1 MTPEIASKDVERLLI
16 TGKPYAQNVG
26 RAVDFMKEAADHAFI
41 YWKPE
46 TGTYAIN
53 VEPEFQKEAFIALH
67 KAGIGALTDL
77 DKNANEE
84 TGWICVHHPRTYSAF
99 RNLNKYASWTDS
111 AGKLA
116 LTGALLTGL
125 GVGGYKFLMPSEG
138 YSRSW
143 KGRLENAKDAAI
155 PASILGLIPGLMTGV
170 SIAMKANDIPW
181 YKAFTTKFDEL
192 PGISKNYN
200 AQKIQEDL
208 EYKHN
213 NPGQEAKSEDKTVKA
228 GSLDYIMGPLDL
240 SKTDVVK
247 VDAFNRLTWDATK
260 DGTLDHRNA
269 MLTSG
274 VLNATKERTGSGL
287 VSPFNIAGTLVNA
300 GIGYVTAGVIGKTLG
315 AMGMMSNSGQQ
326 KLREMGAWG
335 GLLQGVGNCIR

>member
-1 MTPEIASKDVERLLI
+1 MTPEIASKDIERLLI
-16 TGKPYAQNVG
+16 TGKKYAQNVG
-26 RAVDFMKEAADHAFI
+26 RAVDFMKEAADHSFI

-46 TGTYAIN
+46 TGTYAIR

-67 KAGIGALTDL
+67 RAGIGALTDL
-77 DKNANEE
+77 DNDANED
-84 TGWICVHHPRTYSAF
+84 TGWICVHHPRDYSAF
-99 RNLNKYASWTDS
+99 GNLNKYASWTDS

-138 YSRSW
+138 YDRTW

-155 PASILGLIPGLMTGV
+155 PSALLGLIPGLMTGF
-170 SIAMKANDIPW
+170 SIAGKFKGDAPW
-181 YKAFTTKFDEL
+181 YKAFTTKFDKL
-192 PGISKNYN
+192 PEVSQNY
-200 AQKIQEDL
+200 AIDKLQKEIDFKRE
-208 EYKHN
+208 
-213 NPGQEAKSEDKTVKA
+213 NPGYKEKTEKA
-228 GSLDYIMGPLDL
+228 GSFDYIMGPLDL

-300 GIGYVTAGVIGKTLG
+300 GIGYATAGVIGKTLG

-335 GLLQGVGNCIR
+335 GLLQGVGNCLH

>member
-1 MTPEIASKDVERLLI
+1 MTPEIASKEIERLLI
-16 TGKPYAQNVG
+16 TGKAYAKNVG
-26 RAVDFMKEAADHAFI
+26 KAVDFMKTAADHSFI

-46 TGTYAIN
+46 TGTYAIK
-53 VEPEFQKEAFIALH
+53 VKPEFQKEAFIALH
-67 KAGIGALTDL
+67 KAGIGALTEL
-77 DKNANEE
+77 DNNADERS
-84 TGWICVHHPRTYSAF
+84 GWVCVHHPRSYSAF
-99 RNLNKYASWTDS
+99 KNLNKYASWTDS

-116 LTGALLTGL
+116 LTGALLAGL
-125 GVGGYKFLMPSEG
+125 GVGGYKFLMPSEEYG
-138 YSRSW
+138 KSC
-143 KGRLENAKDAAI
+143 KGRLENAKDSAI
-155 PASILGLIPGLMTGV
+155 PAALLGLIPGLATG
-170 SIAMKANDIPW
+170 INIGFKFKGDTPF
-181 YKAFTTKFDEL
+181 YKAFTTKFKDL
-192 PGISKNYN
+192 PIVSGNYG
-200 AQKIQEDL
+200 ADKLQRKINFLRE
-208 EYKHN
+208 
-213 NPGQEAKSEDKTVKA
+213 NPGWKPRYEKD
-228 GSLDYIMGPLDL
+228 GSFDYIMAPLDL

-300 GIGYVTAGVIGKTLG
+300 GIGYATAGVIGKTLG

>member
-1 MTPEIASKDVERLLI
+1 MTPEIASKDIERLLI
-16 TGKPYAQNVG
+16 TGKAYAQNIG
-26 RAVDFMKEAADHAFI
+26 RAVDMMKTAADHSFI

-46 TGTYAIN
+46 TGTYAIK
-53 VEPEFQKEAFIALH
+53 VKPEFQKEAFIALH
-67 KAGIGALTDL
+67 KAGIGGLTEL
-77 DKNANEE
+77 DNNADERS
-84 TGWICVHHPRTYSAF
+84 GWVCVHHPRSYSAF
-99 RNLNKYASWTDS
+99 KNLNKYASWTDS

-116 LTGALLTGL
+116 LTGALLAGL
-125 GVGGYKFLMPSEG
+125 GWGGYKFLMPSEEYG
-138 YSRSW
+138 KSW

-155 PASILGLIPGLMTGV
+155 PAALLGLIPGLVTGFN
-170 SIAMKANDIPW
+170 IGTKFGGDTPF
-181 YKAFTTKFDEL
+181 YKAFTTKFDDL
-192 PGISKNYN
+192 PTISRNYSN
-200 AQKIQEDL
+200 RKLQEEIDLQKE
-208 EYKHN
+208 
-213 NPGQEAKSEDKTVKA
+213 NPGWKKA
-228 GSLDYIMGPLDL
+228 GSFDYIMGPLDL

-274 VLNATKERTGSGL
+274 ILNTTKERTGSGL

-300 GIGYVTAGVIGKTLG
+300 GIGYATAGVIGKTLG